1 MKKNG
6 IGIELLPES
15 KKTTFKITFKINAG
29 F

>member
-6 IGIELLPES
+6 IGIELLP
-15 KKTTFKITFKINAG
+15 KPKTPTFKITLKINAV